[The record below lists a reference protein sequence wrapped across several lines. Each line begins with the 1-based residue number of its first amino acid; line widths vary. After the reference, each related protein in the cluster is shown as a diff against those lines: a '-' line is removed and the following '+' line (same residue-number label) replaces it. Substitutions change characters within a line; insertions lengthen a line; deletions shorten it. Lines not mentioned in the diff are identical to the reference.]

1 MYNYTEILQSY
12 SQFKLRSFFTN
23 LLSSHLFECNAFMS
37 KSNQQR
43 MYKTKYVIF
52 YNLLHSDICHNTEK
66 KLCRFFHFIAAVKS
80 DREKWF

>member
-1 MYNYTEILQSY
+1 MYVLFNCLMYTLYTVVMYTEILQSY
-12 SQFKLRSFFTN
+12 SQFKL
-23 LLSSHLFECNAFMS
+23 ECNAFMS

-66 KLCRFFHFIAAVKS
+66 QNYVASSISSRL
-80 DREKWF
+80 